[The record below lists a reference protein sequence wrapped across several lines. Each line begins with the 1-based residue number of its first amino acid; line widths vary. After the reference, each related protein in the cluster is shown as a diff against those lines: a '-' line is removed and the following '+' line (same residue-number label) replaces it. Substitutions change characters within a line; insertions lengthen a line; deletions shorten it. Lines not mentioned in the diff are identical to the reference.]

1 MRAREFLNEKGL
13 IPSQL
18 GKHSGKYIEI
28 LLQLTGDDG
37 TNPVEVSPEQR
48 TKYGET
54 VRLATQ
60 TINALKN
67 AKNSGEPLP
76 PAPFFLI
83 PDPQTG
89 ELKDTKGSWGA
100 LHKSAKFTQLSGK
113 TAYNKGHLNELFMGL
128 AVSLKFINKK
138 SQVTVEQVKQLL
150 VSLSSGINFKNSST
164 VFEFSQQI
172 QYHNKSQPDS
182 LSFFG
187 LVPSKSAEALIKYSN
202 NLPSDL
208 LNLLS
213 GVVLYVNESKS
224 VDQAIT
230 RVMSDPNTNLVE
242 IKSDGTSESKSTKA
256 DLILSIDNQ
265 RVNLISL
272 KTSRSNTLGQ
282 YSGLKFEAL
291 QKFFSIG
298 LDIDITPYRG
308 LFLSSL
314 SKKNVTKNIFD
325 LYDGVIFPK
334 VFKEVTDQSSK
345 EESKLVRQLSNAA
358 NIFARGEKLEDVEVV
373 KISDNISTGSYK
385 ILRFS
390 DNLYDA
396 MKSLDLSAKLIKSPN
411 GRTIQILAYNE
422 NDKTKTDKLCQFRSQ
437 LQGGYLR
444 NNFEI
449 GPIMEKLTQL

>member
-1 MRAREFLNEKGL
+1 
-13 IPSQL
+13 
-18 GKHSGKYIEI
+18 
-28 LLQLTGDDG
+28 
-37 TNPVEVSPEQR
+37 
-48 TKYGET
+48 
-54 VRLATQ
+54 
-60 TINALKN
+60 
-67 AKNSGEPLP
+67 
-76 PAPFFLI
+76 
-83 PDPQTG
+83 
-89 ELKDTKGSWGA
+89 
-100 LHKSAKFTQLSGK
+100 
-113 TAYNKGHLNELFMGL
+113 MGL

-164 VFEFSQQI
+164 VFQFSQQI
-172 QYHNKSQPDS
+172 QYHNKSRPDS

-422 NDKTKTDKLCQFRSQ
+422 NDKTKTDKVCQFRSQ